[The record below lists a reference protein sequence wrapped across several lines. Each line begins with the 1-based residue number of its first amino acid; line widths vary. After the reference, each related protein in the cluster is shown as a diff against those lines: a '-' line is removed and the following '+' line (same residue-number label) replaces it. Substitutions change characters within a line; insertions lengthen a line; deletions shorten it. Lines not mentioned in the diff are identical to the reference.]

1 MPYHALILEADQEQ
15 RAWLGDWLKN
25 EFSVTSC
32 SLAKDALEKVRT
44 LKPDILVFSL
54 DTPDIPGLTFLS
66 VLRET
71 ELGKSLPVVALAGK
85 RSEETVLRVFDL
97 GVEDCLSTP
106 FDPREL
112 VARCRTVMRRR
123 YERGEHWAS
132 PLAIAGVEIDPSQR
146 RCVAA
151 GKRLTLRP
159 REFALLEIFMRKA
172 GRVLTRGYLLE
183 SVWGMSS
190 SADTRAVDVM
200 VSRLRRALGPESAR
214 LIETVSKLGYCFRPP
229 GT

>member
-1 MPYHALILEADQEQ
+1 MPYRVLILEPNAEQ
-15 RAWLGDWLKN
+15 RGRLSDWFKN

-32 SLAKDALEKVRT
+32 ALAKDVLERLKS
-44 LKPDILVFSL
+44 LKPDLLLLSL
-54 DTPDIPGLTFLS
+54 DTADIPGITFLS

-71 ELGKSLPVVALAGK
+71 EQGKTLPVVALSGQ
-85 RSEETVLRVFDL
+85 RSEEIVLRAFDL
-97 GVEDCLSTP
+97 GVEDCIAQP

-112 VARCRTVMRRR
+112 VARCRTVLRRR
-123 YERGEHWAS
+123 YERTEHWGT
-132 PLAIAGVEIDPSQR
+132 PLAIAGIEIDPSQR
-146 RCVAA
+146 RCMVG

-159 REFALLEIFMRKA
+159 REFALLEILLRKA
-172 GRVLTRGYLLE
+172 GRVLTRPYLLE

-200 VSRLRRALGPESAR
+200 VSRLRRAIGPDAATM
-214 LIETVSKLGYCFRPP
+214 IETVSKLGYCFRAP